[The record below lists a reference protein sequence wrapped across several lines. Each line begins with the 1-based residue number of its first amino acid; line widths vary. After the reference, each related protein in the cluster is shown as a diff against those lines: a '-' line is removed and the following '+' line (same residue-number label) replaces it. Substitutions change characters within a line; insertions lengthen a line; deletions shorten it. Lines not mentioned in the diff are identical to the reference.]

1 MNNLLDQTLQ
11 QLAGRKALIPFVTA
25 GYPSPEMTV
34 DILHTLVDQGAD
46 VIELGMP
53 FSDPMADGP
62 VIQKAS
68 EQAIEQGTNLKQTLS
83 MVAEFRQTNQ
93 TTPVVLMGYLNPV
106 ESMGYASFV
115 QQASDAGVNGVLL
128 VDSPPEESAEIQKQL
143 HSHQLRQIFLVAPT
157 TSERREKLI
166 CEMAQGFI
174 YYVALKGVTGA
185 ADLDSET
192 VNTAV
197 QGLKNK
203 TKLPVAVGFGVKDAQ
218 SAVAVA
224 AQADAVVI
232 GSALIS
238 ALSDC
243 KTKQQAQ
250 QKVAEFIQPIRSALD
265 SL

>member
-1 MNNLLDQTLQ
+1 MTNLLDLTLQ
-11 QLAGRKALIPFVTA
+11 KLGGRKALIPFITA
-25 GYPSPEMTV
+25 GFPKPDMTV
-34 DILHTLVDQGAD
+34 DLLHSLVEQGAD

-68 EQAIEQGTNLKQTLS
+68 EQAIQQGTNLKQTLS
-83 MVAEFRQTNQ
+83 MVAEFRQSNQ
-93 TTPVVLMGYLNPV
+93 TTPIVLMGYLNPV
-106 ESMGYASFV
+106 ESMGYAAFV
-115 QQASDAGVNGVLL
+115 EQAAQSGVNGVLL
-128 VDSPPEESAEIQKQL
+128 VDSPPEESTELQEQL
-143 HSHQLRQIFLVAPT
+143 NAHQLRQIFLVAPT
-157 TSERREKLI
+157 TSERRKKLI

-192 VNTAV
+192 VNSAIKA
-197 QGLKNK
+197 LKND

-232 GSALIS
+232 GSALIQS
-238 ALSDC
+238 L
-243 KTKQQAQ
+243 
-250 QKVAEFIQPIRSALD
+250 AECETIELGQSKIADFIQPIRSALD